1 MRIGFRTIQIS
12 FKSALHAF
20 VSNRSGVAALEF
32 ALILPVMLLL
42 YLGGFEASKAL
53 DASRKVETTAE
64 TVGNLVARNRVMNQ
78 TAIDNIFNISS
89 AVMAPF
95 SPDGL
100 QIVVTTVTVDEKG
113 QGTIDWSQASSGTAL
128 TAGAPYPVPSKLDFG
143 ATSYLVVADVTYDYQ
158 PLLDYTKS
166 FSGIKIKKSYTF
178 RPRIS
183 KSIVWTN

>member
-1 MRIGFRTIQIS
+1 MRISSMTIRADL
-12 FKSALHAF
+12 KAAVEAF
-20 VSNRSGVAALEF
+20 GSNRTGVAAVEF
-32 ALILPVMLLL
+32 ALVLPVMLLL

-53 DASRKVETTAE
+53 EASRKVETTAE
-64 TVGNLVARNRVMNQ
+64 TVGNLVARNRVMNL

-113 QGTIDWSQASSGTAL
+113 QGTIDWSRASSGAGL
-128 TAGAPYPVPSKLDFG
+128 TAGASYPVPSTLNFG
-143 ATSYLVVADVTYDYQ
+143 AKSYLVVADVTYDYQ
-158 PLLDYTKS
+158 PLLDYTKY
-166 FSGIKIKKSYTF
+166 FSGIEIKKSYTF